1 MARRKP
7 ADLAALLALPHVHAR
22 GGRAFVRVNYRDS
35 ANQWRS
41 RERRVETIDDAV
53 RALAELRAAIDGQD
67 APEPDRSR
75 MTFADLLA
83 EYAVAHPRKPRWYLE
98 PMGGHFGMIPIRT
111 LTYAD
116 CDRFRQARLAVP
128 STRDGGPRSV
138 ATINRELE
146 VLRAVL
152 LYAER
157 HGWISRSPF
166 GAGPP
171 LIRKSAEPSRARVPT
186 ADEEARLL
194 AACGPPREHLR
205 ALILAARDTG
215 LRRSALLDLTWGAI
229 DWDLRMLRVPPA
241 RSRQKARPGVIGLT
255 ARLAAELRARWEAA
269 DRPGPAVKIFGGIAA
284 FKRSWRTACR
294 LAGVTGLRFHDL
306 RHGFATDLL
315 EAGVNER
322 LAMKLTGHSSEDIHA
337 IYTNLDARLA
347 ATVAAALD
355 GLHVARTRQTAA
367 SHEDENADSE
377 NVP

>member
-1 MARRKP
+1 M
-7 ADLAALLALPHVHAR
+7 
-22 GGRAFVRVNYRDS
+22 
-35 ANQWRS
+35 
-41 RERRVETIDDAV
+41 
-53 RALAELRAAIDGQD
+53 
-67 APEPDRSR
+67 
-75 MTFADLLA
+75 
-83 EYAVAHPRKPRWYLE
+83 
-98 PMGGHFGMIPIRT
+98 
-111 LTYAD
+111 
-116 CDRFRQARLAVP
+116 
-128 STRDGGPRSV
+128 
-138 ATINRELE
+138 
-146 VLRAVL
+146 
-152 LYAER
+152 
-157 HGWISRSPF
+157 
-166 GAGPP
+166 
-171 LIRKSAEPSRARVPT
+171 PT

-215 LRRSALLDLTWGAI
+215 LRRSALLELTWGAI
-229 DWDLRMLRVPPA
+229 DWDLRMMRVPPA

-269 DRPGPAVKIFGGIAA
+269 DRPVLAVKIFGGIAG

-355 GLHVARTRQTAA
+355 GLHVARTGQAA
-367 SHEDENADSE
+367 AMPSDD
-377 NVP
+377 